1 MGMGLSLSYILYLQR
16 NGHLTPAKNAI
27 LDIGAQNVYF
37 ATVEQIEEI
46 IRRQEHQLATP
57 ATIRKLAKRSSPFFS
72 EIATLAGIKYHAID
86 VCMAPSTDVVDLNGE
101 GLPAVHVGQYDVVL
115 NIGTTEHVFN
125 QLNSFRALH
134 DATKIGGVI
143 YCQVPATGYFEHG
156 YFCYTPLFFRDLAK
170 ANNYEIVDSFFT
182 MAGRSNLKELGIEIR
197 SEEDPDNPREI
208 GDDET
213 LFSYFNFNILMR
225 RQSDTPFCISLDIA
239 TSHAAVAPSV
249 LLRYADVGLLERIK
263 QMEQSTSW
271 RITSPLRF
279 ASRAVK
285 RRCKR
290 GRLR

>member
-27 LDIGAQNVYF
+27 LDIGAQNVYS

-46 IRRQEHQLATP
+46 IARQENQPAAP

-72 EIATLAGIKYHAID
+72 EIAALAGIEYHAID
-86 VCMAPSTDVVDLNGE
+86 VCTAPRTNVVDLNGE
-101 GLPAVHVGQYDVVL
+101 PLPAVHVGRYDVVL
-115 NIGTTEHVFN
+115 NVGTTEHVFN
-125 QLNSFRALH
+125 QLNSFKVLH
-134 DATKIGGVI
+134 DAAKIDGVI
-143 YCQVPATGYFEHG
+143 YCQVPATGYFDHG

-170 ANNYEIVDSFFT
+170 SNNYEIVDSFFT

-208 GDDET
+208 GDGET
-213 LFSYFNFNILMR
+213 SFSYFNFNVLMR
-225 RQSDTPFCISLDIA
+225 RRLDAPFCISLDIA
-239 TSHAAVAPSV
+239 TSHAVVAPSL

-271 RITSPLRF
+271 KITAPLRF
-279 ASRAVK
+279 ASRVMK
-285 RRCKR
+285 RSK
-290 GRLR
+290 